1 MTVERERDCY
11 SGVAMELWTGLLLLG
26 LIVSAWSA
34 SWRAVWLSVLA
45 LTWRRLLVWCRG
57 VQYSGTARL
66 EGQLALVTGAN
77 VGIGKAAATELARRG
92 ARLLLAC
99 RDLDKA
105 EAARLEIIQET
116 GVSSDQVQVRQLDL
130 ASFRSVR

>member
-1 MTVERERDCY
+1 
-11 SGVAMELWTGLLLLG
+11 MELWTGLLLLV

-34 SWRAVWLSVLA
+34 SCRAVWLSVLA
-45 LTWRRLLVWCRG
+45 LSWRRLLVWCRG
-57 VQYSGTARL
+57 VSYSGTARL
-66 EGQLALVTGAN
+66 EGKLAVVTGAN

-92 ARLLLAC
+92 ARLVLAC

-105 EAARLEIIQET
+105 GAARLEIIQET
-116 GVSSDQVQVRQLDL
+116 GVASDKVQVRQLDL